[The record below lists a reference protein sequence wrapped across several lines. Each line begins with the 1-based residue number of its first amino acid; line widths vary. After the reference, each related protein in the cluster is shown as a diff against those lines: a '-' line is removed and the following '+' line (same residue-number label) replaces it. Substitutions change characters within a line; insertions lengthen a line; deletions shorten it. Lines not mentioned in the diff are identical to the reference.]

1 MSPAGGSLLAM
12 VRAGP
17 SEDADRVRVLD
28 GALCAFL
35 DYGIR
40 RTTMGEIAKRSG
52 VSPATLYRRFAQK
65 SDVVEAVGLREV
77 HRLLADV
84 DRRVDRTLGA
94 DDQIVELYVAFLGGL
109 RRNELL
115 ARLLVTEPET
125 VLPLL
130 TVRGAPVLEL
140 GRAFLVEV
148 IERLQEGGNLV
159 PYDAEPV
166 AEVVAR
172 VALSMV
178 LTPDTTIPVDDDDRA
193 RRFAWRHITAVFHG
207 RAGMGPGPASDDLR
221 EGTPRGGPH
230 PPRTGTPPRASR
242 PRR

>member
-1 MSPAGGSLLAM
+1 MTAGAGSLLAL

-17 SEDADRVRVLD
+17 ADDADRARILD
-28 GALCAFL
+28 GALDAFL

-40 RTTMGEIAKRSG
+40 RASMSEIASRSG

-65 SDVVEAVGLREV
+65 TDVVEAVGRREV
-77 HRLLADV
+77 RRLLAGV

-109 RRNELL
+109 RRNRLL
-115 ARLLVTEPET
+115 ARVLVTEPET

-130 TVRGAPVLEL
+130 TVQGGPVLEL
-140 GRAFLVEV
+140 GRAYLVEV
-148 IERLQEGGNLV
+148 IERLQDSGGLAR
-159 PYDAEPV
+159 YDAAPV
-166 AEVVAR
+166 AEIMAR

-178 LTPDTTIPVDDDDRA
+178 LTPETAIPVADDEA
-193 RRFAWRHITAVFHG
+193 RRFAARHITAFFHG
-207 RAGMGPGPASDDLR
+207 RTGTSANPEVSG
-221 EGTPRGGPH
+221 GTPRGA
-230 PPRTGTPPRASR
+230 PPRRRTGTPPPGSR

>member
-1 MSPAGGSLLAM
+1 MTTAAAGSLLAL

-17 SEDADRVRVLD
+17 SGDADRVHVLD
-28 GALCAFL
+28 GALEAFM

-40 RTTMGEIAKRSG
+40 RTSMGEIARRSG

-65 SDVVEAVGLREV
+65 ADVVQAVGLREV

-84 DRRVDRTLGA
+84 DRRVDRHLSP

-140 GRAFLVEV
+140 GRAYLVEV
-148 IERLQEGGNLV
+148 IERLQEGGDLA
-159 PYDAEPV
+159 PYDPEPV
-166 AEVVAR
+166 AELMAR
-172 VALSMV
+172 VALSMA
-178 LTPDTTIPVDDDDRA
+178 LTPETAIPVADDEEA
-193 RRFAWRHITAVFHG
+193 RRFARRHITAVFHSE
-207 RAGMGPGPASDDLR
+207 GPQ
-221 EGTPRGGPH
+221 
-230 PPRTGTPPRASR
+230 
-242 PRR
+242 

>member
-1 MSPAGGSLLAM
+1 MTAAAAGSLLAL

-17 SEDADRVRVLD
+17 SGDADRVDVLD
-28 GALCAFL
+28 GALEAFM

-40 RTTMGEIAKRSG
+40 RTSMGEIARRSG

-65 SDVVEAVGLREV
+65 ADVVQAVGLREV

-84 DRRVDRTLGA
+84 DRRVDRRLAA

-130 TVRGAPVLEL
+130 TVKGAPVLEL
-140 GRAFLVEV
+140 GRAYLVEV
-148 IERLQEGGNLV
+148 IGRLQDGGGLAR
-159 PYDAEPV
+159 YDPEPV
-166 AEVVAR
+166 AEIMAR

-178 LTPDTTIPVDDDDRA
+178 LTPETAIPVADDEEA
-193 RRFAWRHITAVFHG
+193 RRFARRHITAVFHSE
-207 RAGMGPGPASDDLR
+207 GPQ
-221 EGTPRGGPH
+221 
-230 PPRTGTPPRASR
+230 
-242 PRR
+242 